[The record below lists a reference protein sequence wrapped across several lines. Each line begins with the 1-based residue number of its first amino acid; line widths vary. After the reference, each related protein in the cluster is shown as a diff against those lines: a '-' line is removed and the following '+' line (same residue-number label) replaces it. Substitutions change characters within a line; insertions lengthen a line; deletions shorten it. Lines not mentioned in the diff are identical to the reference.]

1 MKMKMPTRQTTYLT
15 QKSAAFWAA
24 QVNHNRHLRMAL
36 EDADPHELI
45 DRLYKALLGHLEQS
59 HQAVKKQDLPGKT
72 KWLTLSLLTVNTLK
86 ITLKHDW
93 HPGLAENLRH
103 VYEFVSRQL
112 SWGLVEPFNAN
123 TQVQLL
129 QQLELILGMLRPLAQ
144 AWQELTETAREYRE
158 QQGQPSG

>member
-59 HQAVKKQDLPGKT
+59 HQAVKNQDLPGKT
-72 KWLTLSLLTVNTLK
+72 KWLTC
-86 ITLKHDW
+86 
-93 HPGLAENLRH
+93 P
-103 VYEFVSRQL
+103 Y
-112 SWGLVEPFNAN
+112 
-123 TQVQLL
+123 
-129 QQLELILGMLRPLAQ
+129 
-144 AWQELTETAREYRE
+144 
-158 QQGQPSG
+158 